1 MHPAIVYAQVITS
14 RLLRRVAERANI
26 DTSDEGFTTVE
37 KVVLTGIAVLIAVGA
52 GAALKGKV
60 SDLID
65 KIKTTF
71 E

>member
-1 MHPAIVYAQVITS
+1 MYFSIVYAQVVAS
-14 RLLRRVAERANI
+14 RLLRRAAERVSI

-60 SDLID
+60 AALIGKISD
-65 KIKTTF
+65 TF

>member
-1 MHPAIVYAQVITS
+1 MHPTIVYAQIVAS

-52 GAALKGKV
+52 GAALKTKV
-60 SDLID
+60 GALLD
-65 KIKTTF
+65 KIQTTF

>member
-1 MHPAIVYAQVITS
+1 MYFTIVYAQALGG
-14 RLLRRVAERANI
+14 RLLRRAAERINI

-60 SDLID
+60 TTLIGKISDS
-65 KIKTTF
+65 F